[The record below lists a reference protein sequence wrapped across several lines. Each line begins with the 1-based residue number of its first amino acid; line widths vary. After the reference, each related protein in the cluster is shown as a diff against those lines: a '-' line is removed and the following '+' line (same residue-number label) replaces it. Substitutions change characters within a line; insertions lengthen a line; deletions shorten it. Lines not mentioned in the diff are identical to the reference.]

1 MPTDAFRPRSTP
13 RLAELALALGGFAI
27 GTTEFVIMG
36 LMPRIADDY
45 GIAVQDVGLAISA
58 YALGV
63 VVGAPLISAIGA
75 RIPRRR
81 LLIGLMVLFAA
92 SNLLTLLA
100 PSFQGFVA
108 LRFIAGLPHG
118 VYLGVAA
125 LVAANV
131 AEPHERGR
139 AVGRVLAGLT
149 LAILAGAPLA
159 TWIGGLAGW
168 KAAFVLVGALGLATA
183 LLVRLWVPVQ
193 PPNDGAS
200 LRSELSAITRSRV
213 LYTLAVA
220 CIGFAGMFSV
230 FSYAMP
236 TLTHQAGMPEA
247 LGPLVLATFGV
258 GAVIGNYAG
267 GRLADLHQ
275 SRAIGGALVWA
286 ALCQLGFFL
295 AADQIWSGM
304 LFVGLVGTCGAL
316 VPPLQT
322 RLMDVAGDAQTMA
335 ATLNHAAFN
344 IANGLGAWLGGLA
357 VTAGLGWSATGL
369 VGMAMALGG
378 LAIFLIAL
386 ARERATLT
394 LA

>member
-1 MPTDAFRPRSTP
+1 MPTDALRPRSSP
-13 RLAELALALGGFAI
+13 RLAEIALALGGFAI

-36 LMPRIADDY
+36 LMQRIAEDF

-63 VVGAPLISAIGA
+63 VVGAPLISALGA

-92 SNLLTLLA
+92 GNLLTLLA
-100 PSFQGFVA
+100 PSFHGFVV

-183 LLVRLWVPVQ
+183 LLVRWWVPVQ

-200 LRSELSAITRSRV
+200 LGSELSAITRPRV

-230 FSYAMP
+230 FSYSMP

-258 GAVIGNYAG
+258 GSVIGNLVG
-267 GRLADLHQ
+267 GRLADADQ
-275 SRAIGGALVWA
+275 RRAIAGVLIWA
-286 ALCQLGFFL
+286 ALVQLGFFL
-295 AADQIWSGM
+295 AADRIWSGL

-357 VTAGLGWSATGL
+357 VTVGLGWSATGL

-378 LAIFLIAL
+378 LAIFLVAL
-386 ARERATLT
+386 ARERATLA

>member
-1 MPTDAFRPRSTP
+1 MTTEATRSSSNP
-13 RLAELALALGGFAI
+13 RLAEMALALGGFAI

-36 LMPRIADDY
+36 LMQRIATDY

-58 YALGV
+58 YAFGV

-81 LLIGLMVLFAA
+81 LLIGLMVMFAA

-100 PSFQGFVA
+100 PSFYGFIA
-108 LRFIAGLPHG
+108 LRFFAGLPHG

-139 AVGRVLAGLT
+139 AVGRVLVGLT

-159 TWIGGLAGW
+159 TWIGGLLGW
-168 KAAFVLVGALGLATA
+168 KAAFVMVGALGLATA

-193 PPNDGAS
+193 PANEGAS
-200 LRSELSAITRSRV
+200 LRSELSAITKPRV

-220 CIGFAGMFSV
+220 CVGFAGMFSV

-258 GAVIGNYAG
+258 GSVIGNLVG
-267 GRLADLHQ
+267 GRLADANQRL
-275 SRAIGGALVWA
+275 AIGGALIWA

-357 VTAGLGWSATGL
+357 VTVGLGWSATGL
-369 VGMAMALGG
+369 VGMVMALGG
-378 LAIFLIAL
+378 LVIFLVAL
-386 ARERATLT
+386 ARERA
-394 LA
+394 AQVPA

>member
-1 MPTDAFRPRSTP
+1 MPTDSTHPSVNP
-13 RLAELALALGGFAI
+13 RLAEKALALGGFAI

-36 LMPRIADDY
+36 LMQRIADDY
-45 GIAVQDVGLAISA
+45 GIAVQNVGLAISA

-75 RIPRRR
+75 RVPRRR
-81 LLIGLMVLFAA
+81 LLIGLMVVFAA

-100 PSFQGFVA
+100 PSFHGFVA
-108 LRFIAGLPHG
+108 LRFFAGLPHG

-139 AVGRVLAGLT
+139 AVGRVLVGLT

-159 TWIGGLAGW
+159 TWIGGLLGW
-168 KAAFVLVGALGLATA
+168 KAAFVLVGALALATA

-193 PPNDGAS
+193 PANEGAS
-200 LRSELSAITRSRV
+200 LRSEISAMTKPRV
-213 LYTLAVA
+213 LFTLAVA
-220 CIGFAGMFSV
+220 CVGFAGMFSV

-247 LGPLVLATFGV
+247 LGPLVLAVFGV
-258 GAVIGNYAG
+258 GAVIGNFAG
-267 GRLADLHQ
+267 GRAADAHPIRGVAFILAWC
-275 SRAIGGALVWA
+275 SLV
-286 ALCQLGFFL
+286 QLGFYF
-295 AADQIWSGM
+295 AADQVWSGI
-304 LFVGLVGTCGAL
+304 LFVGLVGTGGAL
-316 VPPLQT
+316 APVLQT

-344 IANGLGAWLGGLA
+344 IANALGAWLGGLS
-357 VTAGLGWSATGL
+357 VTVGLGWSATGL
-369 VGMAMALGG
+369 VGMTMALAG
-378 LAIFLIAL
+378 LSIFLIAL
-386 ARERATLT
+386 AQERVAQVP
-394 LA
+394 A

>member
-1 MPTDAFRPRSTP
+1 
-13 RLAELALALGGFAI
+13 
-27 GTTEFVIMG
+27 
-36 LMPRIADDY
+36 
-45 GIAVQDVGLAISA
+45 
-58 YALGV
+58 
-63 VVGAPLISAIGA
+63 
-75 RIPRRR
+75 
-81 LLIGLMVLFAA
+81 MVLFAA

-100 PSFQGFVA
+100 PSFHGFVA
-108 LRFIAGLPHG
+108 LRFLAGLPHG

-139 AVGRVLAGLT
+139 AVGRVLVGLT

-200 LRSELSAITRSRV
+200 LRSELSAITKPRV

-258 GAVIGNYAG
+258 GSVIGNLAG
-267 GRLADLHQ
+267 GRLADANQRL
-275 SRAIGGALVWA
+275 AIGGALVWA
-286 ALCQLGFFL
+286 VLVQLGFFL
-295 AADQIWSGM
+295 AADQIWSGL

-344 IANGLGAWLGGLA
+344 IANGLGAWLGGMA
-357 VTAGLGWSATGL
+357 VTVGLGWSATGL
-369 VGMAMALGG
+369 VGMAMALVG
-378 LAIFLIAL
+378 LLIFLVAL
-386 ARERATLT
+386 ARERATL
-394 LA
+394 AFG

>member
-13 RLAELALALGGFAI
+13 RLAETALALGGFAI

-36 LMPRIADDY
+36 LMQRIADDY
-45 GIAVQDVGLAISA
+45 GIAVQEVGLAISA

-81 LLIGLMVLFAA
+81 LLVGLMVWFAA
-92 SNLLTLLA
+92 GNLLTLLA

-159 TWIGGLAGW
+159 TWIGGQLGW

-200 LRSELSAITRSRV
+200 LRSELSAIIRPRV

-267 GRLADLHQ
+267 GRLADIHQ

-286 ALCQLGFFL
+286 AFCQLGFFL

-357 VTAGLGWSATGL
+357 VTVGLGWSATGL
-369 VGMAMALGG
+369 VGMAMALAG
-378 LAIFLIAL
+378 LSIFLIAL
-386 ARERATLT
+386 ARDRATQMP
-394 LA
+394 A

>member
-1 MPTDAFRPRSTP
+1 MPTDSTRPSPNP
-13 RLAELALALGGFAI
+13 RLAEKALALGGFAI

-36 LMPRIADDY
+36 LMQRIADDY
-45 GIAVQDVGLAISA
+45 DIAVQDVGLAISA

-81 LLIGLMVLFAA
+81 LLIGLMVVFAA

-100 PSFQGFVA
+100 PSFHGFVA
-108 LRFIAGLPHG
+108 LRFFAGLPHG

-139 AVGRVLAGLT
+139 AVGRVLVGLT

-159 TWIGGLAGW
+159 TWIGGLLGW
-168 KAAFVLVGALGLATA
+168 KAAFVMVGGLGLATA

-193 PPNDGAS
+193 PANEGAS
-200 LRSELSAITRSRV
+200 LRSELSAITRPRV

-220 CIGFAGMFSV
+220 CVGFAGMFSV

-247 LGPLVLATFGV
+247 LGPLVLAVFGV
-258 GAVIGNYAG
+258 GAVIGNHAG
-267 GRLADLHQ
+267 GRLADVNQ
-275 SRAIGGALVWA
+275 SRAIGGALIWA
-286 ALCQLGFFL
+286 ALVQLGFFL
-295 AADQIWSGM
+295 AADQVWSG
-304 LFVGLVGTCGAL
+304 LLLVGLVGTCGAL

-344 IANGLGAWLGGLA
+344 IANGLGAWLGGVA
-357 VTAGLGWSATGL
+357 VTVGLGWSATGL
-369 VGMAMALGG
+369 VGMAMALAG
-378 LAIFLIAL
+378 LSIFLIAL
-386 ARERATLT
+386 ARERVSPVPA
-394 LA
+394 

>member
-1 MPTDAFRPRSTP
+1 MPTDSTRPTP
-13 RLAELALALGGFAI
+13 NPRRAEKALALGGFAI

-36 LMPRIADDY
+36 LMQRIATDY

-100 PSFQGFVA
+100 PSFYGFVA
-108 LRFIAGLPHG
+108 LRFFAGLPHG

-139 AVGRVLAGLT
+139 AVGRVLMGLT

-159 TWIGGLAGW
+159 TWVGGLLGW
-168 KAAFVLVGALGLATA
+168 KAAFVMVGALGLCTA

-193 PPNDGAS
+193 PANEGAS
-200 LRSELSAITRSRV
+200 LRSELSAITKPRV

-220 CIGFAGMFSV
+220 CVGFAGMFSV

-236 TLTHQAGMPEA
+236 TLTHQAGMSEA
-247 LGPLVLATFGV
+247 LGPLVLAVFGV

-267 GRLADLHQ
+267 GRLADANQ
-275 SRAIGGALVWA
+275 SLAIGGALVWA

-322 RLMDVAGDAQTMA
+322 RLMDVAGEAQTMA

-344 IANGLGAWLGGLA
+344 IANGLGAWLGGMA
-357 VTAGLGWSATGL
+357 VTVGLGWSATGL
-369 VGMAMALGG
+369 VGMAMALAG
-378 LAIFLIAL
+378 LVIFLFAL
-386 ARERATLT
+386 ARERATQVP
-394 LA
+394 A

>member
-1 MPTDAFRPRSTP
+1 MPTDPYRPRSTP
-13 RLAELALALGGFAI
+13 RLAETALALGGFAI

-36 LMPRIADDY
+36 LMPRIAADY
-45 GIAVQDVGLAISA
+45 GIAVQEVGLAISA

-81 LLIGLMVLFAA
+81 LLIGLMLWFAA

-100 PSFQGFVA
+100 PSFHGFVA

-159 TWIGGLAGW
+159 TWIGGQLGW
-168 KAAFVLVGALGLATA
+168 KTAFVLVGALGLATA
-183 LLVRLWVPVQ
+183 MLVRLWVPVQ
-193 PPNDGAS
+193 PPNEGAS
-200 LRSELSAITRSRV
+200 LRSELSAITRPRV

-236 TLTHQAGMPEA
+236 TLTRQAGMPEA
-247 LGPLVLATFGV
+247 LGPLVLATFG
-258 GAVIGNYAG
+258 IGSVLGNLVG
-267 GRLADLHQ
+267 GRLADADQ
-275 SRAIGGALVWA
+275 RRAIAGVLVWA
-286 ALCQLGFFL
+286 ALVQLGFFL
-295 AADQIWSGM
+295 AADRVWSGL

-344 IANGLGAWLGGLA
+344 IANGLGAWLGGIA
-357 VTAGLGWSATGL
+357 VTVGLGWSATGL

-378 LAIFLIAL
+378 LAIFLLAL
-386 ARERATLT
+386 ARERAVPG
-394 LA
+394 